1 MAAPWRAQ
9 LGPDFR
15 GRVPDPIGSAFWV
28 ELHRLGESI
37 QAAGGLDVSN
47 EANMH
52 VVQMN
57 PGHSDW
63 RAMVLE
69 STSFD
74 IERASCGLTL
84 CSGRR
89 GSLRLSS
96 SARRERTSGETAATE
111 A

>member
-37 QAAGGLDVSN
+37 QAACGLHVLN